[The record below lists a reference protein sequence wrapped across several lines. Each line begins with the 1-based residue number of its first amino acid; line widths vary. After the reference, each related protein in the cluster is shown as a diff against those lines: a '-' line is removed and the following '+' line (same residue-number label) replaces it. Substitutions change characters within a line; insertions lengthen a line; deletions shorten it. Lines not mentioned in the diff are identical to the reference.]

1 MVSSRT
7 PSRDPERALRD
18 EQARARHKLLAG
30 PHILARGKDGELHSY
45 TLDEYGNSTHGLE
58 SQIRSVWG
66 MTLLTLF
73 ILAGTIAC
81 VVAFIYTCTTPDGP
95 AWMILV
101 AVAICVAS
109 TWIGAQATLREARAK
124 ALRRRKGIP
133 DPIK

>member
-7 PSRDPERALRD
+7 PSPDPERALRD

-66 MTLLTLF
+66 MTLLTLGV
-73 ILAGTIAC
+73 LATAVTCLI
-81 VVAFIYTCTTPDGP
+81 AFIYSCTTPAGP
-95 AWMILV
+95 AWLGV
-101 AVAICVAS
+101 VGFVVLGAC

>member
-7 PSRDPERALRD
+7 PSRDPDRALRD

-73 ILAGTIAC
+73 ILAGTI
-81 VVAFIYTCTTPDGP
+81 TPLAP
-95 AWMILV
+95 N
-101 AVAICVAS
+101 
-109 TWIGAQATLREARAK
+109 TLRRVT
-124 ALRRRKGIP
+124 
-133 DPIK
+133 